1 MAAPTSID
9 AYLASLPVPRRT
21 IAEEIRQRVAAAS
34 PDAIEGIKYGMPTA
48 AIGGEAILYYAVWKT
63 HVGLYPVYRGSTAF
77 EAAVAPY
84 RDKKDMVRFP
94 LSRPLPYE
102 IVDLI
107 LDARINALR
116 AAAGGRCVS
125 AEQ

>member
-1 MAAPTSID
+1 MPASPTSID
-9 AYLASLPVPRRT
+9 AYLASLPDPGRA
-21 IAEEIRQRVAAAS
+21 IAQEIRRRIIAAA
-34 PDAIEGIKYGMPTA
+34 PDAVEGMKYGMPTA
-48 AIGGEAILYYAVWKT
+48 AVGGEAILYYAVWKT

-94 LSRPLPYE
+94 LGRPLPCE

-107 LDARINALR
+107 LDARLNALR
-116 AAAGGRCVS
+116 GIAAS
-125 AEQ
+125 A